1 MKRIILLLIMV
12 FPLWTSAQLF
22 DRAIGIRGGITSGF
36 EYRMYTDDANSF
48 KILLGINDGL
58 RIHGFKEFHRY
69 DLFTFT
75 DQLIFFYGAGI
86 HGGYE
91 NWDEF
96 YTKDN
101 ISWYENQTAFVM
113 GVDGLVGLEYM
124 FYEVP
129 LSVGLEA
136 KPFLDIFGQH
146 MFHFEPFDFAFTLK
160 YLF

>member
-1 MKRIILLLIMV
+1 MKKFILLFILS
-12 FPLWTSAQLF
+12 FPLFASAQVF
-22 DRAIGIRGGITSGF
+22 DRALGIRGGVTSGF
-36 EYRMYTDDANSF
+36 EYRIYTDDANSYKF
-48 KILLGINDGL
+48 LLGTNNGL

-91 NWDEF
+91 NWDE
-96 YTKDN
+96 YYVKDN
-101 ISWYENQTAFVM
+101 ISWHENHTAFVM
-113 GVDGLVGLEYM
+113 GLDGLVGLEYM

-129 LSVGLEA
+129 LSIGLEA

-146 MFHFEPFDFAFTLK
+146 MFHFEPFDIAFTLK

>member
-1 MKRIILLLIMV
+1 MKKLILFITLSLPLLS
-12 FPLWTSAQLF
+12 SAQLF
-22 DRAIGIRGGITSGF
+22 ERALGIRGGTTSGF
-36 EYRMYTDDANSF
+36 EYRIYTDDANSF
-48 KILLGINDGL
+48 KILLGTNDGL

-69 DLFTFT
+69 DLFNFT

-91 NWDEF
+91 NWNV
-96 YTKDN
+96 YYIKDN
-101 ISWYENQTAFVM
+101 ISWNEKQTAFVM
-113 GVDGLVGLEYM
+113 GVDALVGIEYI

-146 MFHFEPFDFAFTLK
+146 MFHFEPFDIAFTVK